1 MQPVGHR
8 LIGYPPDRREGCV
21 RRIADRSRGVVSFLP
36 CRQYNWDIADRRF
49 WIAGHR
55 DCGNGRTGGLN
66 LNQRC
71 QRQMGFIMKVTT
83 TIRLVG

>member
-1 MQPVGHR
+1 MPWVTS
-8 LIGYPPDRREGCV
+8 LNPITNMPND
-21 RRIADRSRGVVSFLP
+21 
-36 CRQYNWDIADRRF
+36 QYYTVLYQNWDIADRRF
-49 WIAGHR
+49 WIAWHR